1 MLKTPA
7 LYLFPERKTMQN
19 IAQKVENY
27 KRATI
32 KGFKPFVE
40 NGLLTANEV
49 DFIATGSV
57 INFLDQILRCDFEDK
72 GETSQD
78 KWAADAYVES
88 LES

>member
-1 MLKTPA
+1 M
-7 LYLFPERKTMQN
+7 RN
-19 IAQKVENY
+19 IAQKVNDY

-40 NGLLTANEV
+40 SGLLTANEV

-57 INFLDQILRCDFEDK
+57 INYLDQILRCDFKDK

-78 KWAADAYVES
+78 KWATDAYVES
-88 LES
+88 LLNLI